1 MPQTEKPDDLQF
13 NPVFFCVCMTI
24 AFRDG
29 NIPKE
34 STSFPCIKEPKDVRC
49 QSALHL
55 AISLPFTDT
64 SMKMDALS
72 VIGLFE
78 KWRLRTKW
86 SKIADCP

>member
-13 NPVFFCVCMTI
+13 NPVFCVCMTI

-34 STSFPCIKEPKDVRC
+34 WASFPCIKEPKDVRC

-78 KWRLRTKW
+78 KWRLRTNHLKMPV
-86 SKIADCP
+86 CP